1 MKIYTFARVCNE
13 SSKAELCVPAWQVE
27 EKMEDVTRPVQSVF
41 SLKEMRWSKPDQEA
55 LIGVLQARQIEK
67 KRQMAISHKAVV
79 TLLTESLVVPLNT
92 RAMAFESVL
101 TPGGGFVTKQ
111 HLLSIHSGLLK

>member
-67 KRQMAISHKAVV
+67 KATDGYQSQSCSYTSYRIV
-79 TLLTESLVVPLNT
+79 
-92 RAMAFESVL
+92 
-101 TPGGGFVTKQ
+101 GGASQ
-111 HLLSIHSGLLK
+111 HAGHGL